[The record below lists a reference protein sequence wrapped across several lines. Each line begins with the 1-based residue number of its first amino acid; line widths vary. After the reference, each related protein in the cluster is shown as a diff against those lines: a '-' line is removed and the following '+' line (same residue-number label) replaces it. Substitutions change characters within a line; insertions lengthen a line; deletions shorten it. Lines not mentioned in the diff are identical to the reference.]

1 MTGQA
6 IRMMTWNVH
15 GTFNLNPRFDVR
27 PIVALIEKWKPDVV
41 ALQEVDSRGRS
52 ENPFSMLEEAIG
64 GHSVHAHS
72 IVTEDGNY
80 GQTLI
85 SRWPWLSEPKI
96 LDLSFRKREPRRA
109 IGAELRGPF
118 GGLHVIATHLG
129 LSLRERRE
137 QSRSL
142 LEFATG
148 SIYPTIVMGD
158 FNDWFWV
165 GSVRRVLADHF
176 PVRTRRRTFPGVW
189 PMMKLDRIYAARS
202 MRLIG
207 DLVDPAAIRV
217 SDHLPVMADFALKDE

>member
-118 GGLHVIATHLG
+118 GGLHVIATHL
-129 LSLRERRE
+129 
-137 QSRSL
+137 
-142 LEFATG
+142 
-148 SIYPTIVMGD
+148 
-158 FNDWFWV
+158 
-165 GSVRRVLADHF
+165 
-176 PVRTRRRTFPGVW
+176 
-189 PMMKLDRIYAARS
+189 
-202 MRLIG
+202 
-207 DLVDPAAIRV
+207 
-217 SDHLPVMADFALKDE
+217 